1 METKMKYGN
10 LDLKNKVSIVTG
22 ASGDIGSAIAE
33 ALLERGAFVNALYN
47 KNEKPLDR
55 LVEKYKKIG
64 KFQIDFLQ
72 KGYKEKIK
80 NLVEG
85 VYKKHG
91 RLDILLNVVG
101 VWEMTPFLYE
111 SIETYNKMV
120 RLNCEIPYIFSKI
133 VIRHMIGKP
142 ETKHIIN
149 ITSTAGVRGIAQQVS
164 YSMSKAALRALTQA
178 LSEEFTQYG
187 ININSISPG
196 PVDSKAL
203 EKYFPD
209 KNAKKLLARS
219 IPKYSLCRIEDV
231 VNACLGILMND
242 YLTGADI
249 ILHGGREPIM
259 K

>member
-1 METKMKYGN
+1 MKYGN
-10 LDLKNKVSIVTG
+10 LNLKDKVSIVTG

-33 ALLERGAFVNALYN
+33 ALLERGVFVNALCN
-47 KNEKPLDR
+47 KNEEPLNK
-55 LVEKYKKIG
+55 LAEKYKKIE

-72 KGYKEKIK
+72 EDYKEKIK

-85 VYKKHG
+85 IHKKHKN
-91 RLDILLNVVG
+91 LDILLNVAG
-101 VWEMTPFLYE
+101 IWEMNPFLYE
-111 SIETYNKMV
+111 DIKDHEKMM
-120 RLNCEIPYIFSKI
+120 RINCEIPYIFSKT
-133 VIRHMIGKP
+133 VIRYMIGEPERKP
-142 ETKHIIN
+142 NIIN
-149 ITSTAGVRGIAQQVS
+149 ITSTAGVRGVAQQVS

-187 ININSISPG
+187 INVNSISPG

-203 EKYFPD
+203 EKYFPN
-209 KNAKKLLARS
+209 KKAKKLLSKS
-219 IPKYSLCRIEDV
+219 IPKYSLCKKEDV

>member
-1 METKMKYGN
+1 MKYGN
-10 LDLKNKVSIVTG
+10 LNLNGKVSIVTG

-33 ALLERGAFVNALYN
+33 ALLERDAFVNAVYN
-47 KNEKPLDR
+47 KNEEPLNKLAKR
-55 LVEKYKKIG
+55 YEKIE
-64 KFQIDFLQ
+64 KFQIDFL
-72 KGYKEKIK
+72 KGDYKEKIK

-85 VYKKHG
+85 VHKKHKN
-91 RLDILLNVVG
+91 LDILLNVAG
-101 VWEMTPFLYE
+101 IWEMSPFLYE
-111 SIETYNKMV
+111 EVENHEKMM
-120 RLNCEIPYIFSKI
+120 RINCEIPYIFSKSS
-133 VIRHMIGKP
+133 IRYMIGKP

-149 ITSTAGVRGIAQQVS
+149 IASTAGVRGVAQQIS

-187 ININSISPG
+187 INVNSISPG

-209 KNAKKLLARS
+209 ERAKKLLSRS
-219 IPKYSLCRIEDV
+219 IPKYSLCKIEDV